1 MAILEQSAYIY
12 KGDGVT
18 KAFAAPFPYLEEA
31 DIIVRVDGARVEFI
45 LENGRV
51 HLEYPPARDIKV
63 EVFRHTDGREPR
75 HTFKHGSPLTP
86 ENLDENTRQVL
97 YVTQEVIEGLTNNYE
112 EAVRQ
117 AIDDLLGRL
126 RNYTHILNVSED
138 FTLGAEHS
146 GKWVRVHVPEED
158 TVVTVTIVPENSEH
172 PTWTESDEV
181 FFEVVGAGY
190 VNFTNTTG
198 TTVNVMQ
205 GCAPLLRRNARVAGL
220 KYNGRLSNSWTLYGA
235 LEDL

>member
-31 DIIVRVDGARVEFI
+31 DIIVRVDGARVDFI

-51 HLEYPPARDIKV
+51 HLEHPPARDIKV

-126 RNYTHILNVSED
+126 RNYTHIVNVD
-138 FTLGAEHS
+138 ADITLGAEHS
-146 GKWVRVHVPEED
+146 GKWIRVHTKDAD
-158 TVVTVTIVPENSEH
+158 TIRTVTIVAENSMY
-172 PTWTESDEV
+172 PTWEESDEA

-190 VNFTNTTG
+190 VVFEDAEG
-198 TTVNVMQ
+198 VILRIMH
-205 GCAPLLRRNARVAGL
+205 GCSPILRGDAKVAAI

>member
-51 HLEYPPARDIKV
+51 HLEHPPARDTKV
-63 EVFRHTDGREPR
+63 EVFRNTDGREPR

-97 YVTQEVIEGLTNNYE
+97 YVTQEVIEGLVNDYD
-112 EAVRQ
+112 EAVKQ
-117 AIDDLLGRL
+117 AIEDLIGRL
-126 RNYTHILNVSED
+126 RNYTHIQNITKD
-138 FTLGAEHS
+138 FTLAATHS
-146 GKWVRVHVPEED
+146 GHWLRVHVPEKD
-158 TVVTVTIVPENSEH
+158 SVVTCSIVAETAAH
-172 PTWTESDEV
+172 PTWLESDEV
-181 FFEVVGAGY
+181 FVEVVGPGY
-190 VNFTNTTG
+190 VHFKNASG
-198 TTVNVMQ
+198 VKLNVMH
-205 GCAPLLRRNARVAGL
+205 GCASILRGNARIAAL
-220 KYNGRLSNSWTLYGA
+220 KYNGKLSNSWTLYGA